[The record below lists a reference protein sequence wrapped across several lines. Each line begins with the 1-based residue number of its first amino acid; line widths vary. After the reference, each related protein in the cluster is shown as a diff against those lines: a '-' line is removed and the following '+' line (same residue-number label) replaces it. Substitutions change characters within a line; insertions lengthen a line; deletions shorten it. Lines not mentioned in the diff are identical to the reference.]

1 MYNDHKKGFN
11 QNLAD
16 RARTILLLK
25 RYSTVGFAKREFD
38 EYGDVVRDYKK
49 ELEIYANDELT
60 NLLPQVSG
68 EYFHSCQS
76 YHLYRKKHIAD
87 SPKVHIVPQLKRT
100 KLVHKQSVTE
110 RLRAILRPS
119 IPNFT
124 HVFRSFW

>member
-49 ELEIYANDELT
+49 ELEIYASDELI

-76 YHLYRKKHIAD
+76 YHLYRKKHIND
-87 SPKVHIVPQLKRT
+87 VPEVKIVPQLKRT
-100 KLVHKQSVTE
+100 KVLKKQNVIA
-110 RLRAILRPS
+110 RLKAVLRPS
-119 IPNFT
+119 IPKFT
-124 HVFRSFW
+124 HAFRSLW